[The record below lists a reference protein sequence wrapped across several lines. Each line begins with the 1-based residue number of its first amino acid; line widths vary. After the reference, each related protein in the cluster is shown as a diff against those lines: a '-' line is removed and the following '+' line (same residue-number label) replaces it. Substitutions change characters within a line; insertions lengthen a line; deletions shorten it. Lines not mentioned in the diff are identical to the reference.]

1 MTIVF
6 ILLSC
11 VNLMAASIWEGAA
24 AMASGGELP
33 EKGYYIATNSFPR
46 NTMVDVMNLEN
57 GKTLRAV
64 VVSGIDTPGL
74 LGILSREAATVLG
87 IDKGIVGRIRVN
99 MPADPIAFSR
109 YTDELNRRGDPDRDP
124 VAALSLVKDSELEE
138 KSENAA
144 ASTATVAAA
153 PATAETK
160 TEAPADSVAEPVSK
174 VVAPDAAAVM
184 PNAVAQEPSPA
195 TSEPL
200 AQTALEVTEPRND
213 TIQELADTAPEAPNM
228 ESEKPEN
235 KAAEQPEVVVLD
247 TTINST
253 ENNALEEPVS
263 EIASQGTPEAP
274 KPPETVSQAIPE
286 NQAVQ
291 TLSEAAIPAPP
302 VVEAS
307 PVAPEATQPVI
318 EDKMPEGPVELVL
331 EPAEERPPVAAAP
344 IEKPEVPEAV
354 PDSGFRSEAP
364 VLVGPIPEAAPKLA
378 DSEPAPIVPEKP
390 AVTAPLVQDTPPVTI
405 SPIQEK
411 PAVTLPMVQ
420 EKPGPTEPRAQ
431 LEKKPELGTVQ
442 FSVPMVTSLEK
453 GKYYVQLGSFTK
465 ADSVELQIK
474 KIGGKYP
481 LLVQLAG
488 NAEKPVYR
496 LMIGPLNHGESGAVV
511 TYFKKSGYKD
521 AFVKQEG

>member
-1 MTIVF
+1 MKKLMTIVF
-6 ILLSC
+6 ILISC

-109 YTDELNRRGDPDRDP
+109 YTEELNRRGDPDRDP
-124 VAALSLVKDSELEE
+124 VAALSLVEDAKPET
-138 KSENAA
+138 KSENLV
-144 ASTATVAAA
+144 ASTAAVAA
-153 PATAETK
+153 
-160 TEAPADSVAEPVSK
+160 
-174 VVAPDAAAVM
+174 APDAAAVM
-184 PNAVAQEPSPA
+184 PNTVAQEISHPA
-195 TSEPL
+195 SEPL
-200 AQTALEVTEPRND
+200 SQAALEVAESRND
-213 TIQELADTAPEAPNM
+213 TIQELADTVPQAQNM
-228 ESEKPEN
+228 EPEKPEN
-235 KAAEQPEVVVLD
+235 KAEAQPEIAVLD
-247 TTINST
+247 TTPSINNGKT
-253 ENNALEEPVS
+253 LEEPVS
-263 EIASQGTPEAP
+263 EIASQGTAEIPEQ
-274 KPPETVSQAIPE
+274 PETVSQAVPE
-286 NQAVQ
+286 NQTAQ
-291 TLSEAAIPAPP
+291 TFSEAAIPQAP
-302 VVEAS
+302 VAEAS
-307 PVAPEATQPVI
+307 PVAPEATKPVI

-344 IEKPEVPEAV
+344 IEKPAVPEAV
-354 PDSGFRSEAP
+354 PDSGFKSQAP

-390 AVTAPLVQDTPPVTI
+390 AVTAPLVQDIPPVTV

-411 PAVTLPMVQ
+411 PAVNLPMVQ
-420 EKPGPTEPRAQ
+420 EKPTVTVPTVQP
-431 LEKKPELGTVQ
+431 EKKAEPGIIK
-442 FSVPMVTSLEK
+442 FSVPLVTRLEK
-453 GKYYVQLGSFTK
+453 GKYYVQLGSFTQ

-488 NAEKPVYR
+488 TAEKPVYR

-511 TYFKKSGYKD
+511 SYFKKSGYKD
-521 AFVKQEG
+521 AFVKQES